1 MDSFGSLAISD
12 TGRTNYFGQATSS
25 WVSCYRR
32 PSLSAHLTSRVVPLQ
47 YFLTVREN
55 FASRCFFI

>member
-25 WVSCYRR
+25 WVSRYRY
-32 PSLSAHLTSRVVPLQ
+32 SSQSAHFTSLMVPLQ
-47 YFLTVREN
+47 YYLTVREN
-55 FASRCFFI
+55 SATPCPFI